1 MALSIGIVVLYNENG
16 GLATVFDRLA
26 ERFMPMRI
34 TLNYLTTSTQE
45 IILSFFK
52 HKNSQSAC
60 PEDGLIQFLVCAQ
73 QQNGIGPSLLVQLL
87 VGAILLVLLVIAVA
101 LLISRIRMNAKLSSL
116 VNHLEER
123 VQERTRA
130 LETSAEISRRLTMI
144 LDLDELL
151 PHVVAGIQ
159 HAFGYYQVHIY
170 LVDENSGE
178 LVYREGT
185 GDAGRQLKE
194 KRYKLQPGK
203 GIVGT
208 AADNGKP
215 VLADNVADV
224 PGFIDNPLL
233 PGIRS
238 ELAVP
243 VRHSD
248 SVMGVLDLQS
258 EEVSDFDENDLVLMQ
273 SIADQ
278 VAVAIQNAQLYRQLE
293 KQTLEAENARETSEQ
308 ASRAKSE
315 FMANMS
321 HEFRT
326 PLNGILGYAQI
337 LKRDSHLTDAQRDGL
352 NAINESGIH
361 LLNLINDVLDLSKI
375 EVQKMDLY
383 EIDFNFSNF
392 LQGIVGIAQVQAEE
406 HGLAFSFK
414 KLTPLPHGVRADDKR
429 LRQVLINL
437 LGNAGKFTDQGKVV
451 LRVGVVGEANKE
463 MFRVRFE
470 VEDTGIGLPAD
481 QLEKIF
487 LPFEQVGEKNSDTEG
502 TGLGLAISKQ
512 LVEMMGGKLHVKS
525 GVGQGSTFW
534 FEIDL
539 KQAEGEVQED
549 HIDLR
554 LIEDYKGKR
563 VKVLVVDDKPH
574 NRTFLVTLLKP
585 LGFTVFEAANG
596 REAVMQ
602 AQDIHPDAI
611 LMDLV
616 MPVKNGFEA
625 TQEIRQ
631 DLAMDDV
638 VIIALSASVFNEH
651 RRRSMTA
658 GCDLFI
664 PKPIDTEELLKQI
677 QTRLGLEWI
686 YRNED
691 DTGGDWDEELVQQP
705 MVAPPLE
712 EIQVLFDLAMKGDMV
727 GLECRTHHLERM
739 GENYRSFAD
748 KLRRLAKDFEDE
760 QILTMIEAY
769 MEAD

>member
-1 MALSIGIVVLYNENG
+1 
-16 GLATVFDRLA
+16 
-26 ERFMPMRI
+26 
-34 TLNYLTTSTQE
+34 LNYLTISIWE
-45 IILSFFK
+45 SMLSLVK
-52 HKNSQSAC
+52 QAGGYTAC
-60 PEDGLIQFLVCAQ
+60 PEGGLTQLTACIQ
-73 QQNGIGPSLLVQLL
+73 QQNGIGSNLAVQLL
-87 VGAILLVLLVIAVA
+87 VGAVLLFLLVIAVS
-101 LLISRIRMNAKLSSL
+101 LLINRIRMNAQLSAL
-116 VNHLEER
+116 VDNLEER

-130 LETSAEISRRLTMI
+130 LEASAEISRRLTTI

-151 PHVVAGIQ
+151 QHVVASIQ

-178 LVYREGT
+178 LIYREGT
-185 GDAGRQLKE
+185 GEVGRQLKA
-194 KRYKLQPGK
+194 KHHKLQPGE

-208 AADNGKP
+208 VAASGEP
-215 VLADNVADV
+215 VLADNVDEV
-224 PGFIDNPLL
+224 PNFIDNPLL

-243 VRHSD
+243 VRRSD
-248 SVMGVLDLQS
+248 SVMGVLALQS
-258 EEVSDFDENDLVLMQ
+258 AQVNDFDQNDLVLMQ

-278 VAVAIQNAQLYRQLE
+278 VVVAIQNAQLYCQLE
-293 KQTLEAENARETSEQ
+293 EQTVEAENARETSEQ

-352 NAINESGIH
+352 SAINESGIH

-375 EVQKMDLY
+375 EAQKMDLY
-383 EIDFNFSNF
+383 EIDFNFTNF
-392 LQGIVGIAQVQAEE
+392 LQGVVGIAQVQAEKE
-406 HGLAFSFK
+406 GLAFSFQR
-414 KLTPLPHGVRADDKR
+414 LTPMPRGIRADDKR

-437 LGNAGKFTDQGKVV
+437 LGNAVKFTDQGKVI
-451 LRVGVVGEANKE
+451 LRVSVVDGAGDENIS
-463 MFRVRFE
+463 RVRFE
-470 VEDTGIGLPAD
+470 VEDTGIGIQAG
-481 QLEKIF
+481 QLEKVF

-502 TGLGLAISKQ
+502 TGLGLAISQQ

-525 GVGQGSTFW
+525 EIDQGSTFW

-539 KQAEGEVQED
+539 KQAQGEVQED
-549 HIDLR
+549 HVDLR
-554 LIEDYKGKR
+554 LIADYKGER

-574 NRTFLVTLLKP
+574 NCTFLVSLLKP
-585 LGFTVFEAANG
+585 LGFNVFEAING
-596 REAVMQ
+596 AEAVAQ
-602 AQDIHPDAI
+602 AHDLHPDVI

-631 DLAMDDV
+631 NPAMNDV

-658 GCDLFI
+658 GCDVFI
-664 PKPIDTEELLKQI
+664 PKPINTEELLKQI
-677 QTRLGLEWI
+677 QIRLGLEWI
-686 YRNED
+686 YKDSD
-691 DTGGDWDEELVQQP
+691 DTGDDWGEKLAEQP
-705 MVAPPLE
+705 VVPPPLE
-712 EIQVLFDLAMKGDMV
+712 EIQVLYDLAMKGDMV
-727 GLECRTHHLERM
+727 GLESRAAHLGQM
-739 GENYRSFAD
+739 GDEFRPFAG
-748 KLRRLAKDFEDE
+748 KLRQLAKDFEDE
-760 QILTMIEAY
+760 QILTMIESY